1 MTNGPQTTLDDEEQA
16 GVRTPSEGS
25 GPGRRFAAGA
35 ARSDGHTGLRRSRLE
50 EFSMAQA
57 YLVGGGIAALSAAAF
72 LIRDGGFDGGDI
84 HVFEA
89 QDEIGGSLDAGGTP
103 ETGYTMRGGRMF
115 EAQFRCTYD
124 LLSGIPSLD
133 DPSKSAAQDILDS
146 HEESPW
152 DDAARL
158 VRKGGVIVDGHS
170 MGFSER
176 HRLELVKCLATPERM
191 LDGKRITD
199 CFADDFFTT
208 DFWYMWCTTFA
219 FEPWHSAIE
228 FRRYLKR
235 FVHLFPEFQTMSG
248 IHRTRYNQYD
258 SIVRPLTAWLLERG
272 VRIHT
277 GHRVADLAFRTGP
290 GAEGTTVER
299 IAFAGPHADLPVAPE
314 DLVFVTNGSMTADS
328 TLGTHTTA
336 PEGPNTNRSPESFLL
351 WHRIARGREDF
362 GHPAVFDHSINDS
375 TWESFTVTAKDPAF
389 LDWMEKFTGRATGRG
404 GLLTLTDSPWL
415 LTLVVNRQPV
425 YQQQPDDVSVW
436 WGYGL
441 FPDKPGDFVKKPMR
455 ECTGAEI
462 LQEVLGHLA
471 VDAPTAERVAGTS
484 TVIPCLMPYITSQFL
499 VRSHG
504 DRPQVVPEGSTNL
517 AFIGQYAEVP
527 DDVVFTVEYSV
538 RTAWTAVAQLLGLE
552 KQPPAVHKGH
562 HDPQVLAQAL
572 HTMHRN

>member
-1 MTNGPQTTLDDEEQA
+1 
-16 GVRTPSEGS
+16 
-25 GPGRRFAAGA
+25 
-35 ARSDGHTGLRRSRLE
+35 
-50 EFSMAQA
+50 MAKA

-72 LIRDGGFDGGDI
+72 LIRDGGFAGGDI

-89 QDEIGGSLDAGGTP
+89 QEELGGSLDAGGTP
-103 ETGYTMRGGRMF
+103 EAGYTMRGGRMF

-133 DPSKSAAQDILDS
+133 DPSKSATQDIHDS
-146 HEESPW
+146 YEESPW

-158 VRKGGVIVDGHS
+158 VRAGGVIVDGHT

-176 HRLELVKCLATPERM
+176 HRLELVTCLATPERL

-199 CFADDFFTT
+199 CFEEGFFRT

-235 FVHLFPEFQTMSG
+235 FVHLFPEFETMSG
-248 IHRTRYNQYD
+248 IQRTRYNQYD
-258 SIVRPLTAWLLERG
+258 SIVRPLTAWLREHG
-272 VRIHT
+272 VRFHT
-277 GHRVADLAFRTGP
+277 GRRVADLSFRPGP
-290 GAEGTTVER
+290 ATTVER
-299 IAFAGPHADLPVAPE
+299 ILFAGAHADVPVDPE

-328 TLGTHTTA
+328 VLGSHTAA
-336 PEGPNTNRSPESFLL
+336 PERPRTDLSPDSFLL
-351 WHRIARGREDF
+351 WHRIARGRQDF
-362 GHPAVFDHSINDS
+362 GHPDVFDRSVEDS

-389 LDWMEKFTGRATGRG
+389 LDWMEAFTGRTTGRG

-415 LTLVVNRQPV
+415 LTVVVNRQPV
-425 YQQQPDDVSVW
+425 YQHQPDGVSVW

-441 FPDKPGDFVKKPMR
+441 FPDAVGTYVRKPMR

-462 LQEVLGHLA
+462 LQEVLQHLA
-471 VDAPTAERVAGTS
+471 VDAATAERVAGTS

-504 DRPQVVPEGSTNL
+504 DRPQVVPKGSTNL

-538 RTAWTAVAQLLGLE
+538 RTAWTAVARLLGLDE
-552 KQPPAVHKGH
+552 QPPAVHKGH
-562 HDPQVLAQAL
+562 HDAHVLAQAL
-572 HTMHRN
+572 HTMHRK